1 MTSYN
6 IERGEE
12 LKGSVDIKTPFAG
25 YEKLGA
31 EASIEFKSPTE
42 FDFKVRNSKEFNIKV
57 FGSVKISNK
66 NGCATIFRIIS

>member
-1 MTSYN
+1 MSINDT
-6 IERGEE
+6 ERGEE
-12 LKGSVDIKTPFAG
+12 LEGSIEIKTPFAG

-57 FGSVKISNK
+57 FGSVSNK